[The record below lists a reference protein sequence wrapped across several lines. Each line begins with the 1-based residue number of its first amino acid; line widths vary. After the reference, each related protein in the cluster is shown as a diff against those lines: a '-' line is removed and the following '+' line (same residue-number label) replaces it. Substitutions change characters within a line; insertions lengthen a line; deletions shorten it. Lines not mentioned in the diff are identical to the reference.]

1 MCGRDTDV
9 MDNQKGMVVTSDE
22 DIRLEIDQYSQ
33 FLRRLLVLGLK
44 SGDRDYR
51 SDIADGFTTMDGD
64 SRES

>member
-1 MCGRDTDV
+1 
-9 MDNQKGMVVTSDE
+9 MDNQKGMVITSDE

-44 SGDRDYR
+44 SADREYR
-51 SDIADGFTTMDGD
+51 SNIADEFTTLDGD